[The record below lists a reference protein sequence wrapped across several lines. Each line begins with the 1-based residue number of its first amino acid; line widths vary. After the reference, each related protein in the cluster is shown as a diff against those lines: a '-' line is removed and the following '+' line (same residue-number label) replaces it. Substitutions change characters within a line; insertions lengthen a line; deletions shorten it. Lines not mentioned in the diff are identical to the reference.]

1 MPPIQRV
8 GLEAILEADPIR
20 ARGVQAEVEIEDIPD
35 HPRDLHLEAAFP
47 RESKLIMQ
55 MYIYNFRHYTII

>member
-8 GLEAILEADPIR
+8 GHEAILEADPIR
-20 ARGVQAEVEIEDIPD
+20 ARGVEAEIEDIPD

-47 RESKLIMQ
+47 RGSKLIMQ
-55 MYIYNFRHYTII
+55 MYIYIFRHYTII

>member
-20 ARGVQAEVEIEDIPD
+20 ARGVQAEAEREDIPD

-47 RESKLIMQ
+47 RGSKLIIH
-55 MYIYNFRHYTII
+55 MYI